1 MSQVMYKNSLTQ
13 PNQLLTFAG
22 RHWLL
27 AVTLA
32 FAFLLMLT
40 QRTSWAAALG
50 SPTNQTLPTLT
61 IQKVGNGTVVTNPP
75 TGPYTPGQTVSLT
88 ATADFGWKF
97 VNWSGD
103 LATANN
109 PATLVMNNNKTVKAT
124 FTQQAASTVISDDFN
139 QCTLKS
145 PWTFSDPVGD
155 VTLVKNGEQ
164 VELQIPAGVGHDIWT
179 TGNRAPRLM
188 QPANNVDFE
197 VEVKFDA
204 PVTQRFQM
212 QGVLIEEN
220 SQNFLRINFQTDG
233 SVTRLVAYSFT
244 AEAPTEEVLEEVGTD
259 APLYLRIRRTKDQWK
274 LFHSTNGTNWNSS
287 AALEF
292 AHSLTVTKVGLFA
305 GNAGA
310 NPAFTAVVDYFF
322 NTAARIAPEDPVK
335 NTIPVT
341 LVGEGSVTKSCGSPL
356 SLKATPALGWKFSG
370 WSGSLTGNQN
380 PASLTI
386 AGNQAVT
393 ATFVRKP
400 LQLTVT
406 TSGSGSVLLSPNQLY
421 FDNGEEVMVTAV
433 ANSGW
438 AFANWSGDL
447 SGTALTQKVVMT
459 GNKAIVANFRLLE
472 DSSGISSDDF
482 NACALNSGRW
492 SFVDPLGD
500 SGLNLSGSQAEISVP
515 EGVDHDVWLNGNRA
529 PRLMQATANTDF
541 EVETKFESVLNERYQ
556 FQGILVE
563 GDANNFIRFDFQFD
577 GVDTRIIAISFAGGS
592 PTIHVNQAIAQG
604 SPLYMR
610 VLRAADSWSLYYSY
624 NGEEWITSEAL
635 RFTYQVVVTK
645 VGLFAG
651 NAGSN
656 PAFTSVVDYFFNT
669 AQPISPEDPVVNS
682 LPSITI
688 VGEGSVTR
696 NPTCG
701 NPVTLTAT
709 PAQNWQFAGWSGDLT
724 GTASPVTVTAVGG
737 EAITATFIPLSGFYS
752 DDFNACNLDTNH
764 WTLID
769 PRGDATLAIVGVQQ
783 LELSVPA
790 GVDHD
795 IYPIPDSTEAL
806 NRAPRIMQTI
816 NNVDFE
822 LEVKFSSEVRRQYQL
837 QGLLIEQDS
846 QNFLRFDFNHD
857 GSTPKLLI
865 IDFVNGSPGVIKDEV
880 LSGDAPWYMRVT
892 RLGDAWTVSYSHD
905 GSSWTESTTFTQPL
919 VPTQAGVFAGNA
931 GRFPAHTAIVDY
943 IFENRSRIDPE
954 DGLPNQLTLIPDGSG
969 TVTKS
974 PNSANYSCNAEVQV
988 KATAADG
995 WVFAGWSGALTGT
1008 QNPATITMDRG
1019 KTVTALFKEKK
1030 FNLSFTSQG
1039 GVNGQTPG
1047 TTTATVAGPY
1057 YEGQRVKLTATPNA
1071 GYKFVKWIVGTTE
1084 FTEAEI
1090 EVTIRD
1096 NETYTAVFERIAG
1109 SSYQLYMPIITR

>member
-1 MSQVMYKNSLTQ
+1 MHKNSLTQ
-13 PNQLLTFAG
+13 PNLLLKFAG

-40 QRTSWAAALG
+40 NRTSWAAALG

-61 IQKVGNGTVVTNPP
+61 IQKVGNGTVTTNPP
-75 TGPYTPGQTVSLT
+75 TGPYPVGQTVTLT

-109 PATLVMNNNKTVKAT
+109 PATLVMNNDKTVTAT
-124 FTQQAASTVISDDFN
+124 FNQQAASTVTSDDFN
-139 QCTLKS
+139 QCTLKA
-145 PWTFSDPVGD
+145 PWIFSDPVGD
-155 VTLVKNGEQ
+155 AKLVNTGEQ
-164 VELQIPAGVGHDIWT
+164 VEFQIPAGVGHDIWT
-179 TGNRAPRLM
+179 TGNRAPRIM

-204 PVTQRFQM
+204 PVTERFQM

-220 SQNFLRINFQTDG
+220 TQSFLRINFQSDG
-233 SVTRLVAYSFT
+233 SITRLVAYSF
-244 AEAPTEEVLEEVGTD
+244 AAGAPTEETTVEVGTD
-259 APLYLRIRRTKDQWK
+259 APLYLRVRRTKDHWK
-274 LFHSTNGTNWNSS
+274 LFYSADGTTWNSS

-292 AHSLTVTKVGLFA
+292 THALTVTKVGAFA

-310 NPAFTAVVDYFF
+310 NPAFTAAIDYFF
-322 NTAARIAPEDPVK
+322 NTAAPIAPEDPVK
-335 NTIPVT
+335 NTVPVT
-341 LVGEGSVTKSCGSPL
+341 IVGEGSVTKSCGSPL
-356 SLKATPALGWKFSG
+356 SLQANPAPGWNFSG
-370 WSGSLTGNQN
+370 WSGSLTGSQN

-400 LQLTVT
+400 LKLTVT
-406 TSGSGSVLLSPNQLY
+406 TSGSGSVLLSPNQIY
-421 FDNGEEVMVTAV
+421 FDSGEEVMVTAV

-438 AFANWSGDL
+438 AFVNWSGDI
-447 SGTALTQKVVMT
+447 SGTDLTQKVVMN

-472 DSSGISSDDF
+472 DSSGIHSDDF
-482 NACALNSGRW
+482 NACALNSSQW

-500 SGLNLSGSQAEISVP
+500 ATLTLSGSQAEINVP
-515 EGVDHDVWLNGNRA
+515 EGVDHDVWLDGNRA

-541 EVETKFESVLNERYQ
+541 EVEAKFESVLDERYQ

-577 GVDTRIIAISFAGGS
+577 GVETRIIAISFAGGS
-592 PTIHVNQAIAQG
+592 PTIRVNQAIAQG
-604 SPLYMR
+604 TPLYMR
-610 VLRAADSWSLYYSY
+610 VLRAVDSWSLYYSY
-624 NGEEWITSEAL
+624 NGEDWITSEAL

-645 VGLFAG
+645 VGVFAG
-651 NAGSN
+651 NAGAN

-682 LPSITI
+682 LPPITI
-688 VGEGSVTR
+688 IGDGTVTR
-696 NPTCG
+696 TPACG

-709 PAQNWQFAGWSGDLT
+709 PAPNWQFAGWSGDLT
-724 GTASPVTVTAVGG
+724 GTASPVTVTAVGN

-752 DDFNACNLDTNH
+752 DDFNACNLDTNV
-764 WTLID
+764 WTFID
-769 PRGDATLAIVGVQQ
+769 PRGDATLAMVGMQQ

-806 NRAPRIMQTI
+806 NRAPRLMQTI

-822 LEVKFSSEVRRQYQL
+822 LEVKFSSEVSRQYQL

-857 GSTPKLLI
+857 GNTPKLLV
-865 IDFVNGSPGVIKDEV
+865 IDFVNGAPGIVKDEV
-880 LSGDAPWYMRVT
+880 LSGNAPWYMRVT
-892 RLGDAWTVSYSHD
+892 RVGDTWTVNYSHD
-905 GSSWTESTTFTQPL
+905 GNGWTESTTFTQPL
-919 VPTQAGVFAGNA
+919 VPTQAGVYAGNA

-954 DGLPNQLTLIPDGSG
+954 DGLPNQLTVHTDGSG

-974 PNSANYSCNAEVQV
+974 PNSATYSCNAEVQV
-988 KATAADG
+988 AATPDAG

-1030 FNLSFTSQG
+1030 FNLAFTTQG
-1039 GVNGQTPG
+1039 SVNGQTPG
-1047 TTTATVAGPY
+1047 STTPSVEGPY
-1057 YEGQRVKLTATPNA
+1057 YEGQTLTLTATPNA

-1084 FTEAEI
+1084 FTEAAI
-1090 EVTIRD
+1090 EVTIRG

-1109 SSYQLYMPIITR
+1109 ASYQLYMPIITR

>member
-1 MSQVMYKNSLTQ
+1 MHKNSLTQ
-13 PNQLLTFAG
+13 PNQLIKFAG

-40 QRTSWAAALG
+40 NRTSWAAALE
-50 SPTNQTLPTLT
+50 SPTNQTVPTLT
-61 IQKVGNGTVVTNPP
+61 IQKVGNGTVTTNPP
-75 TGPYTPGQTVSLT
+75 SGPYTAGQTVVMT

-109 PATLVMNNNKTVKAT
+109 PATLVMNNDKTVKAT
-124 FTQQAASTVISDDFN
+124 FNQQPASTVVSDDFN

-145 PWTFSDPVGD
+145 PWVFSDPVGD
-155 VTLVKNGEQ
+155 AKLVNTGEQ

-179 TGNRAPRLM
+179 TGNRAPRIM

-197 VEVKFDA
+197 VEVKFEK

-212 QGVLIEEN
+212 QGLLIEEN
-220 SQNFLRINFQTDG
+220 TQSFLRVNFQSDG
-233 SVTRLVAYSFT
+233 SITSLVAYSFISGS
-244 AEAPTEEVLEEVGTD
+244 PTEEVAEEVDAD

-274 LFHSTNGTNWNSS
+274 LFHSADGITWNSS
-287 AALEF
+287 TALEF
-292 AHSLTVTKVGLFA
+292 AHTLTVTKVGAFA

-310 NPAFTAVVDYFF
+310 NPAFTSVIDYFF

-335 NTIPVT
+335 NTVPVT
-341 LVGEGSVTKSCGSPL
+341 IVGEGSVAKSCGSPL
-356 SLKATPALGWKFSG
+356 LLTANPAPGWKFSG

-406 TSGSGSVLLSPNQLY
+406 TSGSGSVLLSPNQIY
-421 FDNGEEVMVTAV
+421 FDSGEEVMVTAV

-438 AFANWSGDL
+438 AFANWSGDI
-447 SGTALTQKVVMT
+447 SGTDLTQKVVMN
-459 GNKAIVANFRLLE
+459 GNQAIVANFRLLE
-472 DSSGISSDDF
+472 DSSGINSDDF
-482 NACALNSGRW
+482 NSCALNSGQW

-500 SGLNLSGSQAEISVP
+500 STLNLSGSHVEISVP
-515 EGVDHDVWLNGNRA
+515 EGVDHDIWLAGNRA
-529 PRLMQATANTDF
+529 PHLMQATANTDF

-563 GDANNFIRFDFQFD
+563 GDAENFIRFDVQFD
-577 GVDTRIIAISFAGGS
+577 GVDTRLIAISFAGGS
-592 PTIHVNQAIAQG
+592 PTIRVNQAIAQG
-604 SPLYMR
+604 TPLYMR

-624 NGEEWITSEAL
+624 NGEDWITSEAL
-635 RFTYQVVVTK
+635 RFTYQVVVAK
-645 VGLFAG
+645 VGVFAG
-651 NAGSN
+651 NAGNN
-656 PAFTSVVDYFFNT
+656 PAFTSVIDYFFNT

-682 LPSITI
+682 LPPINIIGQGT
-688 VGEGSVTR
+688 VTR

-709 PAQNWQFAGWSGDLT
+709 PAPNWQFAGWSGDLT
-724 GTASPVTVTAVGG
+724 GSTSPVSVTATGD

-752 DDFNACNLDTNH
+752 DDFNVCNLDTTVWNF
-764 WTLID
+764 ID
-769 PRGDATLAIVGVQQ
+769 PKGDATLAMVGLQQ
-783 LELSVPA
+783 LELNVPA
-790 GVDHD
+790 GADHD

-806 NRAPRIMQTI
+806 NRAPRLMQAI

-822 LEVKFSSEVRRQYQL
+822 LEVKFSSEVERQYQL
-837 QGLLIEQDS
+837 QGLLVEQDA

-857 GSTPKLLI
+857 GNVPKLLV
-865 IDFVNGSPGVIKDEV
+865 IDFVDGAPNIIKDEV
-880 LSGDAPWYMRVT
+880 LAGNAPWYMRVT
-892 RLGDAWTVSYSHD
+892 RVGDSWTVNHSHD
-905 GSSWTESTTFTQPL
+905 GSSWTESATFTQPL
-919 VPTQAGVFAGNA
+919 VPIQAGVYGGNA
-931 GRFPAHTAIVDY
+931 GRNPAHTAIVDY

-954 DGLPNQLTLIPDGSG
+954 DGLPNQLTVNADGNG
-969 TVTKS
+969 TVSKS
-974 PNSANYSCNAEVQV
+974 PSSDNYSCNAEVQV
-988 KATAADG
+988 AATPADG

-1030 FNLSFTSQG
+1030 FNLSLKAEGS
-1039 GVNGQTPG
+1039 VNGQTPG
-1047 TTTATVAGPY
+1047 STTPSVEGPY
-1057 YEGQRVKLTATPNA
+1057 YEGQTVTLTATANA
-1071 GYKFVKWIVGTTE
+1071 GYKFMKWIVGTTE

-1090 EVTIRD
+1090 EVTIRG
-1096 NETYTAVFERIAG
+1096 NETYTAVFERIPG
-1109 SSYQLYMPIITR
+1109 TSYQLYMPIVTR